1 MRIIIKNKNLKPYN
15 LPYLGNILT
24 NGFQGGNLRPLCVIE
39 GYYWKRLNKLIL
51 KGIILT
57 IKLIAKMFKISQK
70 IDINNLILEKTKIL
84 TYPTNYEKKTK
95 PARWVLICH
104 WHHLTN
110 LGVHQKLKLMLEWI
124 RKDIHLSNFYNACKL
139 PTNVELEVEN
149 ARYNGLKTL
158 GKYLTLH

>member
-1 MRIIIKNKNLKPYN
+1 MHNWRLLLKNDQVKIAK
-15 LPYLGNILT
+15 
-24 NGFQGGNLRPLCVIE
+24 V
-39 GYYWKRLNKLIL
+39 
-51 KGIILT
+51 IILT
-57 IKLIAKMFKISQK
+57 IKLIANMFKISKK
-70 IDINNLILEKTKIL
+70 IDINNLILKKTKVL
-84 TYPTNYEKKTK
+84 TYPTNYEKKKNQPTLV
-95 PARWVLICH
+95 ATFLNIIFSRWVLICH